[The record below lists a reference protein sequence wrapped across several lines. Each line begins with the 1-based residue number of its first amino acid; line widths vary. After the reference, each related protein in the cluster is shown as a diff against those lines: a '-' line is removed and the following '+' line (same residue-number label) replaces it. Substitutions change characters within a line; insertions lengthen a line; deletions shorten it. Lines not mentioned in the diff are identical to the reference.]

1 MVFPEKEATMR
12 NYVETRKGIC
22 DYNLVYN
29 FFVYF
34 LPFKSSLFVVH
45 FSNAF

>member
-1 MVFPEKEATMR
+1 MR
-12 NYVETRKGIC
+12 QRNNVQLRENVQGIC
-22 DYNLVYN
+22 GYNLVYN

-34 LPFKSSLFVVH
+34 LPLKSSLFVVH